1 MRQASLIFTPTLL
14 GQHMN
19 LLDGVTT
26 ALDLEAGA
34 FPVAFYGEHFRGGA
48 ALNYGS
54 SVGHFAIRIKV
65 IEGVDQP
72 YLFSGQKP
80 AKPGGDAWIK
90 QASPEQIET
99 MRVLINQGLDNGGLG
114 IGVVLDYMTFAVSD
128 AELKMLFEVAGFRQ
142 VPIYVHVR
150 RGMAGDPAG
159 LVEVIELAEETSA
172 PLLVCHITHSAMGN
186 MGHWLQ
192 MIDNA
197 NSVGANITTETLSYA
212 AGGTAISADVFR
224 RRNCAGNF

>member
-1 MRQASLIFTPTLL
+1 MVSIS
-14 GQHMN
+14 
-19 LLDGVTT
+19 
-26 ALDLEAGA
+26 E
-34 FPVAFYGEHFRGGA
+34 E